1 MSVQFICP
9 TADCNKKLSVTDEK
23 AGQKVRCPKCR
34 EVIQAPLQSGDVAQT
49 MATDKS
55 ETSNEVSGLKILEPL
70 LELRG
75 KGSGVLALEEELAQG
90 GMGKV
95 MLCSDKSLERGVA
108 MKIMRASIAG
118 SPEHRLRF
126 LEEAQI
132 TGQLEHPNIVPV
144 HELGKDEEGNLYFT
158 MKHVKGHSLGQL
170 LSDLKGSPSRD
181 AGYSKLD
188 TGKTGRPPTSSI
200 QYPVSLP
207 HLLTLFLKICD
218 AIAFAHSK
226 GVIHRDL
233 KPDNIMVGDYGE
245 VLVMDWGLAKVTG
258 QGEGETGG
266 QADTARGRQENEIRE
281 SETLMEGV
289 STHDEPLPST
299 PPRPPTLQA
308 SQTLSSLRTHVD
320 EALTMEGAIQGTPAY
335 MPPEQAEGKIDE
347 IDHRSDIYSL
357 GAILYE
363 ILTLERPFTGKT
375 PNEILVHVI
384 EGKVEPPGKRAPKR
398 NIPKELSAIAMK
410 AMEGNRRRRYQS
422 VGELQNDIN
431 LYLEG
436 RSVSAKED
444 SPFEAISKLIRR
456 NKGVTSAIA
465 SAALILIAV
474 TGFFL
479 VHLKKERDE
488 SRASE
493 ARATTNL
500 KRALNEEKLR
510 KQAALKSSKILAEQ
524 SVQAAGTGFFKDAML
539 RAELAKQATPSGPW
553 GDYAFGYLEY
563 ERKELEAAEKHLLK
577 AIASDKKH
585 KPANATLALVRTAMG
600 KHKEAIAA
608 IGDIESVNDW
618 RSLASLGEAFYKL
631 GDFDRSYEAYLKA
644 EELVGKD
651 EAASNE
657 EKGNT
662 KYNRMRANAW
672 ALSKGLPEK
681 YKSLK
686 PYKARDLAKAKLREV
701 DPVHGHTFKFKY
713 EFENS
718 VWTTLNL
725 SRHRA
730 RFLQPLLG
738 LQLRILKAHD
748 TLVDDLTPLRGMPL
762 EHLDMSHARVTD
774 LRPLSGMPLKFLNV
788 ARCKDLRSLEG
799 LETTEL
805 QRLIID
811 ETQTFD
817 LSPLKGLPLTH
828 LHAERTRISDVSPLF
843 NCPLAHLGISGTK
856 ITDLTQVGKIKTL
869 KSIGLRQWHIRDL
882 SPLKDLK
889 LTSAYMSL
897 GTIKSIEAL
906 RDMPLHSLKLPG
918 CNELRDLSPLKGK
931 KLKHLV
937 LPVKGKLS
945 KASLAI
951 VKELQEAGCQVEW
964 E

>member
-1 MSVQFICP
+1 
-9 TADCNKKLSVTDEK
+9 
-23 AGQKVRCPKCR
+23 
-34 EVIQAPLQSGDVAQT
+34 
-49 MATDKS
+49 
-55 ETSNEVSGLKILEPL
+55 
-70 LELRG
+70 
-75 KGSGVLALEEELAQG
+75 
-90 GMGKV
+90 
-95 MLCSDKSLERGVA
+95 
-108 MKIMRASIAG
+108 
-118 SPEHRLRF
+118 
-126 LEEAQI
+126 
-132 TGQLEHPNIVPV
+132 
-144 HELGKDEEGNLYFT
+144 
-158 MKHVKGHSLGQL
+158 
-170 LSDLKGSPSRD
+170 
-181 AGYSKLD
+181 
-188 TGKTGRPPTSSI
+188 
-200 QYPVSLP
+200 
-207 HLLTLFLKICD
+207 
-218 AIAFAHSK
+218 
-226 GVIHRDL
+226 
-233 KPDNIMVGDYGE
+233 
-245 VLVMDWGLAKVTG
+245 
-258 QGEGETGG
+258 
-266 QADTARGRQENEIRE
+266 
-281 SETLMEGV
+281 
-289 STHDEPLPST
+289 
-299 PPRPPTLQA
+299 
-308 SQTLSSLRTHVD
+308 
-320 EALTMEGAIQGTPAY
+320 
-335 MPPEQAEGKIDE
+335 
-347 IDHRSDIYSL
+347 
-357 GAILYE
+357 
-363 ILTLERPFTGKT
+363 
-375 PNEILVHVI
+375 
-384 EGKVEPPGKRAPKR
+384 
-398 NIPKELSAIAMK
+398 
-410 AMEGNRRRRYQS
+410 
-422 VGELQNDIN
+422 IN

-631 GDFDRSYEAYLKA
+631 GDFDRSYKAYLKA

-738 LQLRILKAHD
+738 LQLRILNAHD

-937 LPVKGKLS
+937 LPVKG
-945 KASLAI
+945 
-951 VKELQEAGCQVEW
+951 
-964 E
+964 